1 MRTATFAEA
10 KAFLISSFHF
20 EPGFILVSSQIVISF
35 SQKGSRNFMKRKDT
49 VNQLDARTVGT
60 KGRLKK
66 ESVVLDD
73 NCYVSHAHLRYY

>member
-49 VNQLDARTVGT
+49 VNQLGARTVGT

-66 ESVVLDD
+66 KPVALGD
-73 NCYVSHAHLRYY
+73 NYYVIHALF